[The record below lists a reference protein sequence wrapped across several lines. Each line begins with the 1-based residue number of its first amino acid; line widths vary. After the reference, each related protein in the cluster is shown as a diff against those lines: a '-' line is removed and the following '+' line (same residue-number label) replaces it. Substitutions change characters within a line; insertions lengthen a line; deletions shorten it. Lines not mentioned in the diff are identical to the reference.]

1 MLFCRRRRPIGAWN
15 PARPVLLA
23 GQSRRRKGGFLRKA
37 MFLIGVAAVTACA
50 PAPPP
55 APVPAPVRVAPPA
68 PAPPSAPVAQD
79 WRDLPLS
86 PGDWGYEGGAGGS
99 RAAFGGGLFA
109 LRCDPASKQVELSRI
124 ASGAAT
130 MILTTSFG
138 ARRLPL
144 SPTGT
149 AAIPAGDAL
158 LDQIAFSRGRFTVE
172 VDGLDRLVIP
182 AWPEPARVVED
193 CRS

>member
-1 MLFCRRRRPIGAWN
+1 M
-15 PARPVLLA
+15 
-23 GQSRRRKGGFLRKA
+23 RKA
-37 MFLIGVAAVTACA
+37 SWLMGVTTALAACAPTPAPVAAPPPVRPAPL

-55 APVPAPVRVAPPA
+55 PPPA
-68 PAPPSAPVAQD
+68 ARD

-86 PGDWGYEGGAGGS
+86 PGDWSYEPGAGGS

-109 LRCDPASKQVELSRI
+109 LRCDGARRRLELTRI
-124 ASGAAT
+124 AAAGGT

-144 SPTGT
+144 G
-149 AAIPAGDAL
+149 ADGKADVPASDPL

-172 VDGLDRLVIP
+172 VEGLDRLVVP
-182 AWPEPARVVED
+182 AWSEPARVVED
-193 CRS
+193 CR